1 MSRLYA
7 HRSPAYFQVGGSLS
21 PTAQSYVSRWA
32 DRDLAAAIVAGEF
45 CYIFDAPQ
53 TGKTSLQQRVA
64 QQLREEQGYRCMF
77 LDLTRLRGR
86 EIDRQQWY
94 MGIARLLLRG
104 LDLDLDFRA
113 WIEERSFLP
122 PVQYPCELLE
132 DVALRQIEQ
141 PIVIFI
147 DDIEVVLDLMFRVD
161 DFFALLRS
169 YQRHPQ
175 LRFVVAGC
183 TTAIELV
190 RDLRCTPFET
200 GKAIRLA
207 RFQMKRRSLDPTAS
221 MDLAPLING
230 LWDSVY
236 DPYETLS
243 IVLNWTGGQPFLTQ
257 WLCQLIVERAA
268 ADSRWPPPTVPQIWV
283 AHLVQSQLVTDWE
296 THDRAHHLG
305 GIRDRLLQHENALE
319 ILKLY
324 SQVLQTGRIAMSDDL
339 LASIGR
345 SSGIA
350 SSRTLSISPVTALC
364 LMGLTF
370 QQDQE
375 LKICNR
381 IYSRVFDVR
390 WLQRAIVSVQPDCIQ
405 VINRQEQRLLE
416 LLQVM
421 ENKPFDEVLHE
432 ILSPVALKLM
442 ETLHVDRVTLF
453 IMDAH
458 QSEIWSIVARG
469 RGVSK
474 PEVNISGDR
483 DDMVGQLRDQ
493 LHTPFYYNSFEEP
506 IEYSQ
511 GAEAGENPLAIE
523 GAPGRYF
530 NYSILVLPLI
540 DANHRVVGVIRLA
553 NRLRTAHDPSLPLRE
568 RIDPAGFSASEEM
581 ECYEYAPALCRLVDR
596 VYSSYRLTQ
605 RLRASE
611 ALAQATRS
619 LSHSRLD
626 ADEIVMRVMAAA
638 KTLMNADR
646 TTLWILDETKQRL
659 WTKIPREDG
668 TPLELTLNIGEGYAG
683 QVAQTGQSISIP
695 FDLYDRSGSE
705 IAKQTDRQTGY
716 RTCSLLCMPVRNP
729 DGETIAV
736 TQLINR
742 RKTGDFPAYDPT
754 RWPEAPEVFRASFD
768 AQSENYMRIFNDQV
782 GVALQNAQQYADAKQ
797 RAALHSDSVVGETLA
812 MLDRLMDSQ
821 GFDEVLD
828 TTLRSIAFRIGRT
841 LNADRTS
848 IFMLDEERQE
858 FWSILAESNGFLDG
872 NGFESINSTDSTD
885 SGDSSSPLQSSS
897 RLEIRTPLNRG
908 IVGEA
913 AATRR
918 VISIPFDF
926 YDDPRSVI
934 ARQED
939 RRNHYRTATVLAI
952 PLLDRNG
959 ELIAVVQFLNK
970 LRSDISA
977 AAPLMERLDR
987 QGFTRLDIDR
997 FERDAPM
1004 MRAILESFRSYHKV
1018 HPDNYA
1024 AAALLDATR
1033 RVSLA
1038 PTAATEATD
1047 QASESNRSD
1056 DADQQFN
1063 ALLVRIMGAAKT
1075 LMNADRST
1083 LWLLDTERQ
1092 QLWTK
1097 VQFSDGTR
1105 RELRIPIGAGYAG
1118 RVATTGEP
1126 LIIPFDL
1133 YDDPGSETARR
1144 TDRQTGYRTC
1154 SLLCAPVYSPD
1165 GDLLGVTQL
1174 VNKLKPN
1181 SPKQLLT
1188 YELPVPDG
1196 FRTSFDESDLR
1207 LIDIFNNQAGAALQ
1221 NSALIH
1227 AFKRQEQSLRDTISP
1242 NFSTNSSESSGV

>member
-32 DRDLAAAIVAGEF
+32 DRELESAIVAGEF

-53 TGKTSLQQRVA
+53 TGKTSLQNRVA
-64 QQLREEQGYRCMF
+64 QRLQADHGYRCMF

-94 MGIARLLLRG
+94 VGIARLLLRG
-104 LDLDLDFRA
+104 LKLDLDFRA

-122 PVQYPCELLE
+122 PVQYPCELIE
-132 DVALRQIEQ
+132 DVALRQIEE

-183 TTAIELV
+183 TTTIELV
-190 RDLRCTPFET
+190 RDVRCTPFET

-207 RFQMKRRSLDPTAS
+207 LFRMKRRSLEPTAL
-221 MDLAPLING
+221 MDLDPLING
-230 LWDSVY
+230 LWESVY
-236 DPYETLS
+236 DPYEALS
-243 IVLNWTGGQPFLTQ
+243 IVLDWTGGQPFLTQ

-268 ADSRWPPPTVPQIWV
+268 DDSRWPPPTVPQIWV
-283 AHLVQSQLVTDWE
+283 AHLVQSQLITDWE
-296 THDRAHHLG
+296 AGDRAHHLG

-324 SQVLQTGRIAMSDDL
+324 SQVLQTGRLALSDDL
-339 LASIGR
+339 LASMGR
-345 SSGIA
+345 SSGVA
-350 SSRTLSISPVTALC
+350 SSRTLAISPVTALC

-474 PEVNISGDR
+474 PEVNITGDR
-483 DDMVGQLRDQ
+483 DDTVGKLRDQ
-493 LHTPFYYNSFEEP
+493 LHTPFYYNSFDEP
-506 IEYSQ
+506 IEYGQCSYTR
-511 GAEAGENPLAIE
+511 ENPLAIE

-540 DANHRVVGVIRLA
+540 DANNRVVGVIRLA
-553 NRLRTAHDPSLPLRE
+553 NRLRTSHDPSLPLRD
-568 RIDPAGFSASEEM
+568 RIDHAGFSASDEV

-668 TPLELTLNIGEGYAG
+668 TTLELTLKVGEGYAG
-683 QVAQTGQSISIP
+683 QVAQTGQTIAIP

-705 IAKQTDRQTGY
+705 VAKQTDRQTGY

-742 RKTGDFPAYDPT
+742 RKTGDFPPYDPAH
-754 RWPEAPEVFRASFD
+754 WPEAPEVFRASFD

-828 TTLRSIAFRIGRT
+828 TTLRSIALRIGRT

-858 FWSILAESNGFLDG
+858 FWSILAESNGFLNFD
-872 NGFESINSTDSTD
+872 ESDLTDSPPL
-885 SGDSSSPLQSSS
+885 SIRPKSPP

-918 VISIPFDF
+918 VISVPFDF
-926 YDDPRSVI
+926 YDDPRSGI

-970 LRSDISA
+970 LRSDVSA
-977 AAPLMERLDR
+977 AASLMERLDR
-987 QGFTRLDIDR
+987 QGFTTLDVDR

-1038 PTAATEATD
+1038 PVSPTEVTD
-1047 QASESNRSD
+1047 LARESSRQN

-1063 ALLVRIMGAAKT
+1063 ALLVRIMEAAKT

-1118 RVATTGEP
+1118 RVAATGQP
-1126 LIIPFDL
+1126 LLIPFDL

-1196 FRTSFDESDLR
+1196 FRTSFDDSDLR

-1221 NSALIH
+1221 NSALID

>member
-7 HRSPAYFQVGGSLS
+7 HRSPAYFQVGGILS

-32 DRDLAAAIVAGEF
+32 DRDLESAILAGEF

-53 TGKTSLQQRVA
+53 TGKTSLQRRVA
-64 QQLREEQGYRCMF
+64 QRLEEEYGYQCVF

-94 MGIARLLLRG
+94 MGIARLLSRG
-104 LDLDLDFRA
+104 LKLDLDFRA

-122 PVQYPCELLE
+122 PVQYPSELLE
-132 DVALRQIEQ
+132 DVALRQIEA
-141 PIVIFI
+141 PIAIFI
-147 DDIEVVLDLMFRVD
+147 DDIEVVLDLTFRVD
-161 DFFALLRS
+161 DFFALLCS

-200 GKAIRLA
+200 GKAITLDL
-207 RFQMKRRSLDPTAS
+207 FQMQRNVFEPADLADL
-221 MDLAPLING
+221 MDLTPFITG
-230 LWDSVY
+230 LLECVT
-236 DPYETLS
+236 DPQETLAV
-243 IVLNWTGGQPFLTQ
+243 VLDWTGGQPFLTQ
-257 WLCQLIVERAA
+257 WLCQLIVEQAA
-268 ADSRWPPPTVPQIWV
+268 ADPRWPPPTVSQIWV
-283 AHLVQSQLVTDWE
+283 AHLVQSKLITNWE
-296 THDRAHHLG
+296 TYDRAYHLG
-305 GIRDRLLQHENALE
+305 GIRDRLLQNDNALE

-324 SQVLQTGRIAMSDDL
+324 GRVLQTGRLEVSEDL
-339 LASIGR
+339 LSLPVGR
-345 SSGIA
+345 SSGVA
-350 SSRTLSISPVTALC
+350 GLRPQTTSPLTALC
-364 LMGLTF
+364 LTGLTVEHEH
-370 QQDQE
+370 E
-375 LKICNR
+375 LMVCNR

-390 WLQRAIVSVQPDCIQ
+390 WLQRAIASVQPDCIQ
-405 VINRQEQRLLE
+405 VISRQEQRLLE

-432 ILSPVALKLM
+432 ILSPVTLKLM
-442 ETLHVDRVTLF
+442 GTLQVDRVTLF
-453 IMDAH
+453 LIDAQ

-483 DDMVGQLRDQ
+483 DDMVGQLREQ
-493 LHTPFYYNSFEEP
+493 LHTPFYYNSFDEP
-506 IEYSQ
+506 IEYEQ
-511 GAEAGENPLAIE
+511 HRHTGENPLAIE

-540 DANHRVVGVIRLA
+540 DADNRLVGVIRLA
-553 NRLRTAHDPSLPLRE
+553 NRLRTTHDPSLPLRD
-568 RIDPAGFSASEEM
+568 RIDPTGFTTSDEV
-581 ECYEYAPALCRLVDR
+581 ECYEYAPALCRLFDR
-596 VYSSYRLTQ
+596 VYTSYRLTQ

-626 ADEIVMRVMAAA
+626 ADEIVMRVMTAA

-668 TPLELTLNIGEGYAG
+668 TMLELTLRVGEGYAG
-683 QVAQTGQSISIP
+683 QVAQTGQTIAIP

-705 IAKQTDRQTGY
+705 TAKQTDRQTGY

-742 RKTGDFPAYDPT
+742 RKSGHYPAYDPAH
-754 RWPEAPEVFRASFD
+754 WPEAPEVFRASFD

-782 GVALQNAQQYADAKQ
+782 GVALQNAQQYAEAKQ

-828 TTLRSIAFRIGRT
+828 TTLRSIALRIGRT

-848 IFMLDEERQE
+848 IFMLDKERQE
-858 FWSILAESNGFLDG
+858 FWSILAESEGQLDRG
-872 NGFESINSTDSTD
+872 TATIPETASNPTVSALK
-885 SGDSSSPLQSSS
+885 P

-908 IVGEA
+908 IIGEA
-913 AATRR
+913 AATRKIIT
-918 VISIPFDF
+918 VPFDF
-926 YDDPRSVI
+926 YDDPRSEI

-939 RRNHYRTATVLAI
+939 RRNNYRTATVLAI
-952 PLLDRNG
+952 PLLDRKG
-959 ELIAVVQFLNK
+959 ELIAVIQFLNK
-970 LRSDISA
+970 LRSDSSA
-977 AAPLMERLDR
+977 SAPLMERLDR
-987 QGFTRLDIDR
+987 QGFTTLDIDR

-1004 MRAILESFRSYHKV
+1004 MRAILESFRTYHKA
-1018 HPDNYA
+1018 HPSNYA

-1033 RVSLA
+1033 SVSLDPLPRA
-1038 PTAATEATD
+1038 ETPERANKPSLD
-1047 QASESNRSD
+1047 HS
-1056 DADQQFN
+1056 DQQFD
-1063 ALLVRIMGAAKT
+1063 ALLVRIMEAAKT

-1083 LWLLDTERQ
+1083 LWLLDLEHQ

-1118 RVATTGEP
+1118 HVAQTGQP
-1126 LIIPFDL
+1126 LLIPFDL

-1165 GDLLGVTQL
+1165 GELLGVTQL
-1174 VNKLKPN
+1174 INKLKPN

-1221 NSALIH
+1221 NSALID
-1227 AFKRQEQSLRDTISP
+1227 AFKRQKQSLRDTISP
-1242 NFSTNSSESSGV
+1242 KFSTNRGESSGI

>member
-1 MSRLYA
+1 
-7 HRSPAYFQVGGSLS
+7 VGGILS
-21 PTAQSYVSRWA
+21 PTAPSYVGRGA
-32 DRDLAAAIVAGEF
+32 DRELESAILAGEF

-53 TGKTSLQQRVA
+53 TGKTSLLYRVA
-64 QQLREEQGYRCMF
+64 QRLQDEHGYRCVF

-94 MGIARLLLRG
+94 TGITRLLSRELK
-104 LDLDLDFRA
+104 LELDFRS

-122 PVQYPCELLE
+122 PVQHPSELLE
-132 DVALRQIEQ
+132 DVALRQIEE
-141 PIVIFI
+141 PIVIFL
-147 DDIEVVLDLMFRVD
+147 DDIEVVLDLTFRVD
-161 DFFALLRS
+161 DFFALLRG

-183 TTAIELV
+183 TTAFELV

-200 GKAIRLA
+200 GKSIDLA
-207 RFQMKRRSLDPTAS
+207 LFQMRRSSLESATLI
-221 MDLAPLING
+221 DLAPLIQG
-230 LWDSVY
+230 LRKSVY
-236 DPYETLS
+236 DPYETLTV
-243 IVLNWTGGQPFLTQ
+243 VLNWTGGQPFLTQ
-257 WLCQLIVERAA
+257 WLCQLIVERAEE
-268 ADSRWPPPTVPQIWV
+268 DSRWPPPTVPQIWV
-283 AHLVQSQLVTDWE
+283 AHLVQSQLVTEWE
-296 THDRAHHLG
+296 ACDRAYHLG
-305 GIRDRLLQHENALE
+305 GIRDRLLQHDNALE

-324 SQVLQTGRIAMSDDL
+324 GQVLQTGRLAVSDDL
-339 LASIGR
+339 LSSPSSR
-345 SSGIA
+345 SPGIA
-350 SSRTLSISPVTALC
+350 GSRTPSTSPLTALC

-370 QQDQE
+370 EQDHE
-375 LKICNR
+375 LTICNR

-390 WLQRAIVSVQPDCIQ
+390 WLQRAIASVQPDCIQ
-405 VINRQEQRLLE
+405 VMNRQEQQLLE

-453 IMDAH
+453 IIDAH

-474 PEVNISGDR
+474 PEVKITSDR
-483 DDMVGQLRDQ
+483 DDMVVQLRDQ
-493 LHTPFYYNSFEEP
+493 LNTPFYYNSFDEP
-506 IEYSQ
+506 IEY
-511 GAEAGENPLAIE
+511 AHNLHAGENPLAIE

-530 NYSILVLPLI
+530 NYSILVMPLV
-540 DANHRVVGVIRLA
+540 DAANRVVGVIRLA
-553 NRLRTAHDPSLPLRE
+553 NRLRTSHDPSLPLRD
-568 RIDPAGFSASEEM
+568 RIDHAGFTASDEI
-581 ECYEYAPALCRLVDR
+581 ECYEYTPALCRLFDR

-626 ADEIVMRVMAAA
+626 ADEIVIRVMAAA

-668 TPLELTLNIGEGYAG
+668 TTLELTLNVGEGYAG
-683 QVAQTGQSISIP
+683 QVAQTGQTISIP
-695 FDLYDRSGSE
+695 FDLYDRSGSAT
-705 IAKQTDRQTGY
+705 AKQTDRQTGY

-736 TQLINR
+736 AQLINR
-742 RKTGDFPAYDPT
+742 RKTGNFPAYNPAH
-754 RWPEAPEVFRASFD
+754 WPEAPEIFRASFD

-782 GVALQNAQQYADAKQ
+782 GVALQNAQQYAEAKQ

-821 GFDEVLD
+821 GFDEVLES
-828 TTLRSIAFRIGRT
+828 TLRSIALRIGRT

-848 IFMLDEERQE
+848 IFMLDEERRE
-858 FWSILAESNGFLDG
+858 FWSILAESDGQLDPG
-872 NGFESINSTDSTD
+872 ESPRSGTTSRLTQPRST
-885 SGDSSSPLQSSS
+885 PC
-897 RLEIRTPLNRG
+897 LEIRTPFNRG
-908 IVGEA
+908 IVGES
-913 AATRR
+913 AATRQ
-918 VISIPFDF
+918 VISVPFDF
-926 YDDPRSVI
+926 YDDPRSMI

-939 RRNHYRTATVLAI
+939 RRNNYRTATVLAI
-952 PLLDRNG
+952 PLLDRTG
-959 ELIAVVQFLNK
+959 DLIAVVQFLNK
-970 LRSDISA
+970 LRSDMSESA
-977 AAPLMERLDR
+977 SFMERLDL
-987 QGFTRLDIDR
+987 QGFTALDVDR
-997 FERDAPM
+997 FERDSPM
-1004 MRAILESFRSYHKV
+1004 MRAILESFRTYHKD
-1018 HPDNYA
+1018 HPDSYA

-1033 RVSLA
+1033 SVSLA
-1038 PTAATEATD
+1038 PFSQTNVTAVAGNSSTLG
-1047 QASESNRSD
+1047 SS
-1056 DADQQFN
+1056 DQQFD

-1083 LWLLDTERQ
+1083 LWLLDVERQ

-1105 RELRIPIGAGYAG
+1105 RELRILIGAGYAG
-1118 RVATTGEP
+1118 RVAETGQP
-1126 LIIPFDL
+1126 LVIPFDL

-1165 GDLLGVTQL
+1165 GELLGVTQL

-1196 FRTSFDESDLR
+1196 FQTSFDDSDLR

-1221 NSALIH
+1221 NSALID
-1227 AFKRQEQSLRDTISP
+1227 AFKRQKQSLRDTISP
-1242 NFSTNSSESSGV
+1242 NFPTNSGESPEI